1 MNKGNV
7 PKVLCCLHFY
17 VAYGTIFDIIR
28 DKIGVF

>member
-28 DKIGVF
+28 DKAGVF